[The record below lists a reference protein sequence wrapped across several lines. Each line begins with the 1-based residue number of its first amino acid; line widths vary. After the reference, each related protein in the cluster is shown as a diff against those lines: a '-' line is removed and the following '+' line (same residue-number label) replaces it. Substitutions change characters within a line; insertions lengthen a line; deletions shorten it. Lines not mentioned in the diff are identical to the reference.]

1 METFAVYQ
9 TDYGICSKLII
20 FSFFLSHIQ
29 YMEVQHSSERKY
41 NKD

>member
-1 METFAVYQ
+1 MGTLMYA
-9 TDYGICSKLII
+9 KLII
-20 FSFFLSHIQ
+20 VFPPNLEFSPYSEVIQ